1 MSGAL
6 GVQMPAEAAALR
18 YQIDPGPSR
27 LTIKVTASGMLSAM
41 GHNPTI
47 AVGSFSGEATVTPET
62 LDGASL
68 RVTAKPDSLEVTDD
82 VSQKDKSEI
91 ETKMKQEVL
100 ETSRFPEITF
110 ESTGISATKMGDT
123 QYAANLTGNLTLHGA
138 TQDPVR
144 DLSGLS
150 QRRHGSRLRR
160 IHHQADRFRYSSRL
174 CGGWRIE
181 SERRGEMH
189 IRHHHAQSGVKTCST
204 VNQARTQGR
213 T

>member
-1 MSGAL
+1 MS
-6 GVQMPAEAAALR
+6 AEGAALR

-47 AVGSFSGEATVTPET
+47 AVGSFSGEATVTPGT

-68 RVTAKPDSLEVTDD
+68 RVTAKSDSLEVTDD

-138 TQDPVR
+138 TKSQSVTCQVS
-144 DLSGLS
+144 LSGDTVRGYGEFTIK
-150 QRRHGSRLRR
+150 QTDFGIRLVSV
-160 IHHQADRFRYSSRL
+160 A
-174 CGGWRIE
+174 GG
-181 SERRGEMH
+181 
-189 IRHHHAQSGVKTCST
+189 ALKVKDEVKCTFDIT
-204 VNQARTQGR
+204 MRNQA
-213 T
+213 

>member
-6 GVQMPAEAAALR
+6 GAQMSAEAAALR

-47 AVGSFSGEATVTPET
+47 AVGSFSGEATVTPGT

-82 VSQKDKSEI
+82 VSQKDQNEI

-138 TQDPVR
+138 TKSQSVTCQVS
-144 DLSGLS
+144 LSGDTVRGYGEFTIK
-150 QRRHGSRLRR
+150 QTDFGIRLVSV
-160 IHHQADRFRYSSRL
+160 A
-174 CGGWRIE
+174 GG
-181 SERRGEMH
+181 
-189 IRHHHAQSGVKTCST
+189 ALKVKDEVKCTFDIT
-204 VNQARTQGR
+204 MRNQA
-213 T
+213 